1 MNIRKN
7 FDRSLLVLS
16 ALIVLQTIIFNVI
29 FSLSASA
36 EEVNVSV
43 LSPVY
48 RNEVSHTDSEG
59 NTISA
64 ISYMEFDTFT
74 PWSPELRLNYF
85 QVKAT
90 DKDGNDITR
99 DVKMYDSHRLYNF
112 NEDSYLYQGGAGY
125 IYMYVNNRED
135 ALETVYMIN
144 GPTFVTAP
152 ILMIQVGEPIT
163 IETLGI
169 HSIGEDCKNISN
181 LIQLEVLID
190 IENIKPGMYPDAIRY
205 QVIDPITLRRAMD
218 TRTLFVLPNE

>member
-1 MNIRKN
+1 
-7 FDRSLLVLS
+7 
-16 ALIVLQTIIFNVI
+16 
-29 FSLSASA
+29 
-36 EEVNVSV
+36 
-43 LSPVY
+43 
-48 RNEVSHTDSEG
+48 
-59 NTISA
+59 
-64 ISYMEFDTFT
+64 MEFDTFT

-99 DVKMYDSHRLYNF
+99 DVKMYDSHRSHNF
-112 NEDSYLYQGGAGY
+112 DEDSYRYQGGAGY

-163 IETLGI
+163 TETLGI
-169 HSIGEDCKNISN
+169 YSIGEDGKNISN

-190 IENIKPGMYPDAIRY
+190 IENIKPGVYPDAIRY
-205 QVIDPITLRRAMD
+205 QVIDPITLRKAMG
-218 TRTLFVLPNE
+218 TRTLLVLPNE

>member
-1 MNIRKN
+1 M
-7 FDRSLLVLS
+7 LS

-169 HSIGEDCKNISN
+169 HSIGKMVKIF
-181 LIQLEVLID
+181 LI
-190 IENIKPGMYPDAIRY
+190 
-205 QVIDPITLRRAMD
+205 
-218 TRTLFVLPNE
+218 